1 MERAAA
7 GGTGGPTEGGEGGH
21 PGLGARARGNEFTQ
35 NDSGLPMAEGT
46 NPRRPRM
53 EVGTE
58 DELELKLITA
68 NERDFFLKMSEILNE
83 DQTTTTID
91 VPGEL
96 QSESGG
102 PAGRQCE
109 AWEREGAPRYVERM
123 EESVQNDM
131 ITVGSYAEQ
140 KGFSLLRIPSH
151 QEKILPER
159 IRAAFHQ
166 AEGHMLTTLQR
177 RKGEVVAE
185 YGRLTAE
192 PAGRGTERGFHWQ
205 VEWKETPQP
214 VEIQLRC
221 LRAVRDKLP
230 EGRYAVKSALH
241 SRLGGAPLRWSRLR
255 THPWPATTQPVL
267 HRGRFH
273 DTELQLDQ
281 RIFGVLPSAATVLP
295 SMILQFELLSLSGE
309 QGHAG
314 TVLAWGAF
322 PVCDCSFDT
331 IQGKFRMPL
340 LRGCPSPSLDQY
352 RKIEAVMS
360 ADLDGWLCNLYFQV
374 KKLPRGSSAEGL
386 SVSLPIPGGDQES
399 GHEEPPV
406 SPSAP
411 SVCSSASLQGE
422 ASSAIPRHA
431 ENASDSSVLK
441 GGAGTR
447 YKFPQVYCRKSRHCL
462 ACASHDLGHEA
473 LDVPFTEQNPEAG
486 AIHVSEQGEGP
497 GLCADALD
505 EYTFSLH
512 ARRSCSGRPGP
523 RLALRM
529 LLSELGLSRWRCADL
544 LLVIPPLALISFA
557 RLYLHYCSQWLF
569 LQAIAVPVSTFRFH
583 LYTVDLV
590 YQNSLLRTH
599 EELVMVVV
607 GPLTLNAATLLLVLI
622 RWGCQLIFGSS
633 PPFLSNFI
641 MALGVWTVLDPLAVF
656 AVDAVLGRLVYSSGR
671 PLADAAKLAWHF
683 HRTQQSH
690 TAGVLITLF
699 LYAVLLVCSITILY
713 IYFLRLHNDGRLMDV
728 FHRLHSQEGSFFVP
742 QDLEVTNQELSYI
755 VKKAEQ
761 WRGFNGE
768 RRKVAVYDYVWTDDP
783 SSTDP
788 VGGNVLVG
796 GETSTHVSIYTLH
809 LSSFRELY
817 RQFLRQPDGAIMEVL
832 SDSGCLE
839 PRNGMVIC
847 PKQSPA
853 GRGEPHAPCPVRERR
868 KKKAAWRSHRVEP
881 AEGSSTAAL
890 RP

>member
-1 MERAAA
+1 
-7 GGTGGPTEGGEGGH
+7 
-21 PGLGARARGNEFTQ
+21 
-35 NDSGLPMAEGT
+35 
-46 NPRRPRM
+46 
-53 EVGTE
+53 
-58 DELELKLITA
+58 
-68 NERDFFLKMSEILNE
+68 MSEILNE
-83 DQTTTTID
+83 DQATTTID

-96 QSESGG
+96 QSESKS

-109 AWEREGAPRYVERM
+109 AWEREGVPRYVERM

-131 ITVGSYAEQ
+131 ITMGSYAEQ

-166 AEGHMLTTLQR
+166 AEGHMLTALQR

-185 YGRLTAE
+185 YGQLTAE
-192 PAGRGTERGFHWQ
+192 PAAPGAERGFRWQ

-214 VEIQLRC
+214 VEIQLHC

-230 EGRYAVKSALH
+230 EGRYAVKSTLH

-255 THPWPATTQPVL
+255 THPWPAISQPVL

-273 DTELQLDQ
+273 DTELHLDQ
-281 RIFGVLPSAATVLP
+281 RLFGVLPSAATVLP

-309 QGHAG
+309 QGPMG
-314 TVLAWGAF
+314 TVLAWGGF

-331 IQGKFRMPL
+331 IQGKFKTPL

-352 RKIEAVMS
+352 RKMEAVMS

-386 SVSLPIPGGDQES
+386 TVSLPIPGGSQES

-431 ENASDSSVLK
+431 GNASDSSVLK

-447 YKFPQVYCRKSRHCL
+447 YK
-462 ACASHDLGHEA
+462 
-473 LDVPFTEQNPEAG
+473 NPEAG

-497 GLCADALD
+497 GLCADDLD

-512 ARRSCSGRPGP
+512 ARRPCSGRPGP
-523 RLALRM
+523 RLAQRM

-569 LQAIAVPVSTFRFH
+569 LQAIAVPVSTFQFH

-599 EELVMVVV
+599 EELVVVLV

-633 PPFLSNFI
+633 PSFLSNFI

-817 RQFLRQPDGAIMEVL
+817 RQFLRQPDGAIMEVV
-832 SDSGCLE
+832 SDCLE
-839 PRNGMVIC
+839 PRNGMVLC
-847 PKQSPA
+847 SKQNPA
-853 GRGEPHAPCPVRERR
+853 ERGKPHASCPVRERR
-868 KKKAAWRSHRVEP
+868 KRKAAWRSHRVEP

>member
-7 GGTGGPTEGGEGGH
+7 GGTGDPTEGGEGGH
-21 PGLGARARGNEFTQ
+21 PGLGARAKGNEFTQ

-68 NERDFFLKMSEILNE
+68 NEREFFLKMSEILNE
-83 DQTTTTID
+83 DQATTTID

-96 QSESGG
+96 QSESKS

-109 AWEREGAPRYVERM
+109 AWEREGVPRYVERM

-131 ITVGSYAEQ
+131 ITMGSYAEQ

-166 AEGHMLTTLQR
+166 AEGHMLTALQR

-185 YGRLTAE
+185 YGQLTAE
-192 PAGRGTERGFHWQ
+192 PAAPGAERGFRWQ
-205 VEWKETPQP
+205 
-214 VEIQLRC
+214 
-221 LRAVRDKLP
+221 
-230 EGRYAVKSALH
+230 
-241 SRLGGAPLRWSRLR
+241 
-255 THPWPATTQPVL
+255 
-267 HRGRFH
+267 
-273 DTELQLDQ
+273 
-281 RIFGVLPSAATVLP
+281 VLPSAATVLP

-309 QGHAG
+309 QGPMG
-314 TVLAWGAF
+314 TVLAWGGF

-331 IQGKFRMPL
+331 IQGKFKTPL

-352 RKIEAVMS
+352 RKMEAVMS

-386 SVSLPIPGGDQES
+386 TVSLPIPGGSQES

-431 ENASDSSVLK
+431 GNASDSSVLK

-447 YKFPQVYCRKSRHCL
+447 YK
-462 ACASHDLGHEA
+462 
-473 LDVPFTEQNPEAG
+473 NPEAG

-497 GLCADALD
+497 GLCADDLD

-512 ARRSCSGRPGP
+512 ARRPCSGRPGP
-523 RLALRM
+523 RLAQRM

-569 LQAIAVPVSTFRFH
+569 LQAIAVPVSTFQFH

-599 EELVMVVV
+599 EELVVVLV

-633 PPFLSNFI
+633 PSFLSNFI

-817 RQFLRQPDGAIMEVL
+817 RQFLRQPDGAIMEVV
-832 SDSGCLE
+832 SDCLE
-839 PRNGMVIC
+839 PRNGMVLC
-847 PKQSPA
+847 SKQNPA
-853 GRGEPHAPCPVRERR
+853 ERGKPHASCPVRERR
-868 KKKAAWRSHRVEP
+868 KRKAAWRSHRVEP